1 MKTRIVLADDH
12 KIMRDGLRALLEK
25 LPDVEVVGEAENG
38 RMTVG
43 MVQDKGADLVIMDVG
58 MPDLNGIEATRQI
71 RSMGPKVK
79 VLALSM
85 HSDKRYVSEMFRAGA
100 SAYLLKDCAFE
111 ELAQAVQ
118 VVMTGR
124 AYISPQIAGSIVRDF
139 VSQPTA
145 DDGSPYAILTPRER
159 EVLQL
164 LAEGRVVK
172 QIAAHLNISIKT
184 VETHRQQLMNKLNV
198 SNLADLIKY
207 AVREGFTSLE
217 P

>member
-1 MKTRIVLADDH
+1 MKTRILLADDH
-12 KIMRDGLRALLEK
+12 KIMRDGLRSLLQK

-43 MVQDKGADLVIMDVG
+43 MVRDGDADLVIMDVG

-71 RSMGPKVK
+71 RSIAPGVR

-124 AYISPQIAGSIVRDF
+124 AYISPQIAGAIVRDF

-145 DDGSPYAILTPRER
+145 DDVSPYSILSPRER

-164 LAEGRVVK
+164 LAEGKAVK

-184 VETHRQQLMNKLNV
+184 VETHRQQLMSKLNV
-198 SNLADLIKY
+198 TNLAGLIKY
-207 AVREGFTSLE
+207 AVREGFTSIE
-217 P
+217 A

>member
-12 KIMRDGLRALLEK
+12 KIMRDGLRSLLEK
-25 LPDVEVVGEAENG
+25 LPGVEVVGEAENG

-43 MVQDKGADLVIMDVG
+43 MVQDKRADLVIMDVG

-71 RSMGPKVK
+71 RSIAPKVR

-118 VVMTGR
+118 VVMTGQ

-145 DDGSPYAILTPRER
+145 DEGSPYSILTPRER

-164 LAEGRVVK
+164 LSEGKAVK
-172 QIAAHLNISIKT
+172 QIAAHLGISIKT

>member
-1 MKTRIVLADDH
+1 MKTRILLADDH
-12 KIMRDGLRALLEK
+12 KIMRDGLRVLLEK
-25 LPDVEVVGEAENG
+25 LPDVDVVGEAENG
-38 RMTVG
+38 RMTVR
-43 MVQDKGADLVIMDVG
+43 MVQDGDVDLVIMDVG
-58 MPDLNGIEATRQI
+58 MPDLNGIDATRQL
-71 RSMGPKVK
+71 RSIAPNVK

-118 VVMTGR
+118 VVMAGR
-124 AYISPQIAGSIVRDF
+124 VYISPQVAGSLVRDF
-139 VSQPTA
+139 VSQNRE
-145 DDGSPYAILTPRER
+145 DEGSPYAVLTPRER

-164 LAEGRVVK
+164 LAEGKVGK
-172 QIAAHLNISIKT
+172 QIAAHLNISVKT